1 MRTECH
7 CNVDNAF
14 LKLTYHLKALSD
26 FADYVQKQQE
36 KRRPFD
42 GHGNANGTKPVLE
55 EHDEL
60 DIIDSL
66 GLAEESTA
74 IRLKHVLL
82 DNSDTENSVKQL
94 STYVQNRLDEGHSE
108 ILFDLGLE
116 DNGDTMGFTR
126 DNWEFALKR
135 LEDVADKL
143 NADSRVLMTRNV
155 GTGEEEVGPRD
166 AKDTACSG
174 KVMVRLRPQS
184 VDDVI
189 ETRIAVVGNG
199 TYSLGCS
206 VFSRG

>member
-1 MRTECH
+1 M
-7 CNVDNAF
+7 
-14 LKLTYHLKALSD
+14 KLTYHLKALSD

-36 KRRPFD
+36 KRRPFSA
-42 GHGNANGTKPVLE
+42 HGIANGTKPILE

-66 GLAEESTA
+66 GLVEASTA

-82 DNSDTENSVKQL
+82 DSSDTENCIEQL
-94 STYVQNRLDEGHSE
+94 NTYVQNRLGEGNGE
-108 ILFDLGLE
+108 MIFDLGLE

-135 LEDVADKL
+135 LEGVADKL
-143 NADSRVLMTRNV
+143 KADCRVLMTRNV

-174 KVMVRLRPQS
+174 KVMVRQRPQN

-189 ETRIAVVGNG
+189 EMRIAVVGNG
-199 TYSLGCS
+199 T
-206 VFSRG
+206 

>member
-1 MRTECH
+1 M
-7 CNVDNAF
+7 
-14 LKLTYHLKALSD
+14 KLTHHLKALSD

-36 KRRPFD
+36 KSRPFI
-42 GHGNANGTKPVLE
+42 GNGNTNGAKSVLE

-82 DNSDTENSVKQL
+82 DRSDAENSIKQL
-94 STYVQNRLDEGHSE
+94 TTYVKNRLGEGHGE
-108 ILFDLGLE
+108 MLFDLGLE

-126 DNWEFALKR
+126 DSWEFSLKR
-135 LEDVADKL
+135 LEDIADKL
-143 NADSRVLMTRNV
+143 KADTRVLMTRNV
-155 GTGEEEVGPRD
+155 GNGEEEVGPRD

-174 KVMVRLRPQS
+174 KVMVRQRPQN

-199 TYSLGCS
+199 TYFAVT
-206 VFSRG
+206 VFSNFH

>member
-1 MRTECH
+1 MPLPWRRY
-7 CNVDNAF
+7 F
-14 LKLTYHLKALSD
+14 LKLTCDPKALSD
-26 FADYVQKQQE
+26 FADYVQKQHE
-36 KRRPFD
+36 KRQPFT
-42 GHGNANGTKPVLE
+42 GTASANGAKPVLE

-82 DNSDTENSVKQL
+82 DSSDVENSTKQL
-94 STYVQNRLDEGHSE
+94 STYVQNRLDEGHGE
-108 ILFDLGLE
+108 MLFDLGLE
-116 DNGDTMGFTR
+116 DNGDAMGFTR

-143 NADSRVLMTRNV
+143 KADSRVLMMRNV

-174 KVMVRLRPQS
+174 KVMVRRRPQS

-199 TYSLGCS
+199 TYSVATISLVRS
-206 VFSRG
+206 